1 MSKYNKEELE
11 NLILVQNL
19 SYEAIGRLYGVTGNA
34 IKKAASRLEIN
45 LPSRRKINPCET
57 FNKDTSKAIRHCLNC
72 GKELDYSA
80 KKYCSS
86 DCQAQYEYSSY
97 IERWKNGEESGN
109 VSRCGISNHIRRY
122 LFEKYNSKCQR
133 CGWGEV
139 NSFTKLVPLQVHH
152 IDGNCINNNED
163 NLQLLCPNCH
173 SLTDT
178 YGSLNANSSRAYRRQ
193 K

>member
-57 FNKDTSKAIRHCLNC
+57 FNKDTSKAIRHCLN
-72 GKELDYSA
+72 
-80 KKYCSS
+80 
-86 DCQAQYEYSSY
+86 
-97 IERWKNGEESGN
+97 
-109 VSRCGISNHIRRY
+109 
-122 LFEKYNSKCQR
+122 
-133 CGWGEV
+133 
-139 NSFTKLVPLQVHH
+139 
-152 IDGNCINNNED
+152 
-163 NLQLLCPNCH
+163 
-173 SLTDT
+173 
-178 YGSLNANSSRAYRRQ
+178 YGSLNANSSRTYRRQ

>member
-45 LPSRRKINPCET
+45 LPLRRKINPCET

-80 KKYCSS
+80 KKYCSN

-109 VSRCGISNHIRRY
+109 VS
-122 LFEKYNSKCQR
+122 R

>member
-80 KKYCSS
+80 KKYCSN

-97 IERWKNGEESGN
+97 IDDGKMEKSPEMSAGVEYLIIYEDICLRSIILSVRGVVGE
-109 VSRCGISNHIRRY
+109 
-122 LFEKYNSKCQR
+122 
-133 CGWGEV
+133 
-139 NSFTKLVPLQVHH
+139 KL
-152 IDGNCINNNED
+152 I
-163 NLQLLCPNCH
+163 LLPN
-173 SLTDT
+173 
-178 YGSLNANSSRAYRRQ
+178 
-193 K
+193 

>member
-1 MSKYNKEELE
+1 M
-11 NLILVQNL
+11 

-57 FNKDTSKAIRHCLNC
+57 FNKDTSKAIRHCLN
-72 GKELDYSA
+72 
-80 KKYCSS
+80 
-86 DCQAQYEYSSY
+86 
-97 IERWKNGEESGN
+97 
-109 VSRCGISNHIRRY
+109 
-122 LFEKYNSKCQR
+122 